1 MKNKNL
7 ILLKTMLDST
17 SQWNAYK
24 YGSDKKKKGKI
35 IGNTIGVA
43 LLYMMLMSYCIL
55 TCIGYGKLGLTGVI
69 PSICAL
75 TISMLA
81 LVFTFFKT
89 NGYLFNF
96 KEYDMLMSLPFKP
109 KTIAGCKFLYMYVK
123 TLPWYLSISV
133 SMLIG
138 YAIYADITVFTVII
152 WLLMALLVPV
162 IPMLAASFLGYIIA
176 RISAGFKKNNIVQT
190 VLTFLLVI
198 FAFSLRFIIESVF
211 RDDRVEE
218 ALETL
223 ADSVNG
229 ITDLYIPAKWFTK
242 AVTDTDILSFLLL
255 TVTTIVL
262 FEVLFILVGR
272 SYREINSKLK
282 NHAASGDFKMSGS
295 KQRSIL
301 NAIAFK
307 ELRRIMG
314 SSICMIQLFMGELL
328 ALLIG
333 ILVLFIDFDD
343 LISTVTQGAP
353 VTSAMLHPSISL
365 IVYFLIGMVS
375 STAATPSLEGKN
387 YWIVK
392 SLPIDMLT
400 VYKGKMRFNNLL
412 SIPVSVFAVVCM
424 CFSLR
429 LPLIDYVVNI
439 CLIVSSVLFSTVY
452 GMYCGAKKMR
462 LDWDNEIQV
471 VKQGPGASLYVLT
484 NMFPLM
490 LIISALGGL
499 AFIMD
504 TKLPA
509 LALSVIYL
517 LFTLLSYKGV
527 KKVASKA

>member
-109 KTIAGCKFLYMYVK
+109 KTVAGCKFLYMYVK

-314 SSICMIQLFMGELL
+314 SSICMTQLFMGELL

-392 SLPIDMLT
+392 SLPIPEKTLYQGKMLFNMYLT
-400 VYKGKMRFNNLL
+400 VPVAVFTTAAICISAKTPLLMSLL
-412 SIPVSVFAVVCM
+412 SVVLSVMLCA
-424 CFSLR
+424 
-429 LPLIDYVVNI
+429 
-439 CLIVSSVLFSTVY
+439 FSTAWGCV
-452 GMYCGAKKMR
+452 CGVKHIK
-462 LDWDNEIQV
+462 LEWENEIEV
-471 VKQGPGASLYVLT
+471 VKQGTAITLYLLPNMIATMVL
-484 NMFPLM
+484 
-490 LIISALGGL
+490 IV
-499 AFIMD
+499 
-504 TKLPA
+504 
-509 LALSVIYL
+509 LSVFLGMKLNGNLVVIIL
-517 LFTLLSYKGV
+517 IFIVTLLTFMSYRKVV
-527 KKVASKA
+527 KLCR

>member
-109 KTIAGCKFLYMYVK
+109 KTVAGCKFLYMYVK

-392 SLPIDMLT
+392 SLPIPEKTLYQGKMLFNMYLT
-400 VYKGKMRFNNLL
+400 VPVAVFTTAAICISAKTPLLMSLL
-412 SIPVSVFAVVCM
+412 SVVLSVMLCA
-424 CFSLR
+424 
-429 LPLIDYVVNI
+429 
-439 CLIVSSVLFSTVY
+439 FSTAWGCV
-452 GMYCGAKKMR
+452 CGVKHIK
-462 LDWDNEIQV
+462 LEWENEIEV
-471 VKQGPGASLYVLT
+471 VKQGTAITLYLLPNMIATMVL
-484 NMFPLM
+484 
-490 LIISALGGL
+490 IV
-499 AFIMD
+499 
-504 TKLPA
+504 
-509 LALSVIYL
+509 LSVFLGMKLNGNLVVIIL
-517 LFTLLSYKGV
+517 IFIVTLLTFMSYRKVV
-527 KKVASKA
+527 KLCR

>member
-109 KTIAGCKFLYMYVK
+109 KTVAGCKFLYMYVK

-229 ITDLYIPAKWFTK
+229 ITDIYIPAKWFTK

-392 SLPIDMLT
+392 SLPIPEKTLYQGKMLFNMYLT
-400 VYKGKMRFNNLL
+400 VPVAVFTTAAICISAKTPLLMSLL
-412 SIPVSVFAVVCM
+412 SVVLSVMLCA
-424 CFSLR
+424 
-429 LPLIDYVVNI
+429 
-439 CLIVSSVLFSTVY
+439 FSTAWGCV
-452 GMYCGAKKMR
+452 CGVKHIK
-462 LDWDNEIQV
+462 LEWENEIEV
-471 VKQGPGASLYVLT
+471 VKQGTAITLYLFPNMIATMVL
-484 NMFPLM
+484 
-490 LIISALGGL
+490 IV
-499 AFIMD
+499 
-504 TKLPA
+504 
-509 LALSVIYL
+509 LSVFLGMKLNGNLVVIIL
-517 LFTLLSYKGV
+517 IFIVTLLTFMSYRKVV
-527 KKVASKA
+527 KLCR

>member
-35 IGNTIGVA
+35 IGNTIGMTI
-43 LLYMMLMSYCIL
+43 LYLMLMSYCIL
-55 TCIGYGKLGLTGVI
+55 TCIGYGKLGLTVVI

-81 LVFTFFKT
+81 FVFTFLKT

-96 KEYDMLMSLPFKP
+96 KEYDMLMSLPFKQ

-123 TLPWYLSISV
+123 SLPWYLSISV

-138 YAIYADITVFTVII
+138 YAVYADITIIKILI
-152 WLLMALLVPV
+152 WLFLALMVPV

-176 RISAGFKKNNIVQT
+176 RISAGIKKNNIVQT

-218 ALETL
+218 ALETV

-229 ITDLYIPAKWFTK
+229 ITDIYIPAKWFAN
-242 AVTDTDILSFLLL
+242 AVTETDIISFLLL
-255 TVTTIVL
+255 TVSTIVL
-262 FEVLFILVGR
+262 FEVLFIFVGR

-282 NHAASGDFKMSGS
+282 NHAASGDFKMSGLKS
-295 KQRSIL
+295 RNIL

-307 ELRRIMG
+307 EFRRIIG
-314 SSICMIQLFMGELL
+314 STICMTQLFMGELL

-343 LISTVTQGAP
+343 LISAVTQGAP
-353 VTSAMLHPSISL
+353 LTSGMIHPSISL

-392 SLPIDMLT
+392 SLPISEKTLYQGKMLFNMYLT
-400 VYKGKMRFNNLL
+400 VPVAVFTTVALCISAKAPLLMSLL
-412 SIPVSVFAVVCM
+412 SVVLTIALCA
-424 CFSLR
+424 
-429 LPLIDYVVNI
+429 
-439 CLIVSSVLFSTVY
+439 FSTAWGCV
-452 GMYCGAKKMR
+452 CGIKYIK
-462 LDWDNEIQV
+462 LEWENELEV
-471 VKQGPGASLYVLT
+471 VKQGMAIALYIFPNMIATMVLVVLSVFLGMRIDGKLVVTVLILIASL
-484 NMFPLM
+484 
-490 LIISALGGL
+490 L
-499 AFIMD
+499 AFI
-504 TKLPA
+504 
-509 LALSVIYL
+509 
-517 LFTLLSYKGV
+517 SYKKVV
-527 KKVASKA
+527 KLCR

>member
-314 SSICMIQLFMGELL
+314 SSICMIQLFTGELL

-392 SLPIDMLT
+392 SLPIPEKTLYQGKMLFNMYLT
-400 VYKGKMRFNNLL
+400 VPVAVFTTAAICISAKTPLLMSLL
-412 SIPVSVFAVVCM
+412 SVVLSVMLCA
-424 CFSLR
+424 
-429 LPLIDYVVNI
+429 
-439 CLIVSSVLFSTVY
+439 FSTAWGCV
-452 GMYCGAKKMR
+452 CGVKHIK
-462 LDWDNEIQV
+462 LEWENEIEV
-471 VKQGPGASLYVLT
+471 VKQGTAITLYLFPNMIATMVL
-484 NMFPLM
+484 
-490 LIISALGGL
+490 IV
-499 AFIMD
+499 
-504 TKLPA
+504 
-509 LALSVIYL
+509 LSVFLGMKLNGNLVVIIL
-517 LFTLLSYKGV
+517 IFIVTLLTFMSYKKVV
-527 KKVASKA
+527 KLCR

>member
-314 SSICMIQLFMGELL
+314 SSICMIQLFTGELL

-392 SLPIDMLT
+392 SLPIPEKTLYQGKMLFNMYLT
-400 VYKGKMRFNNLL
+400 VPVAVFTTAAICISAKTPLLMSLL
-412 SIPVSVFAVVCM
+412 SVVLSVMLCA
-424 CFSLR
+424 
-429 LPLIDYVVNI
+429 
-439 CLIVSSVLFSTVY
+439 FSTAWGCV
-452 GMYCGAKKMR
+452 CGVKHIK
-462 LDWDNEIQV
+462 LEWENEIEV
-471 VKQGPGASLYVLT
+471 VKQGTAITLYLFPNMIATMVL
-484 NMFPLM
+484 
-490 LIISALGGL
+490 IV
-499 AFIMD
+499 
-504 TKLPA
+504 
-509 LALSVIYL
+509 LSVFLGMKLNGNLVIIIL
-517 LFTLLSYKGV
+517 IFIVTLLTFMSYKKVV
-527 KKVASKA
+527 KLCR

>member
-109 KTIAGCKFLYMYVK
+109 KTVAGCKFLYMYVK

-392 SLPIDMLT
+392 SLPIPEKTLYQGKMLFNMYLT
-400 VYKGKMRFNNLL
+400 VPVAVFTTAAICISAKTPLLMSLL
-412 SIPVSVFAVVCM
+412 SVVLSVMLCA
-424 CFSLR
+424 
-429 LPLIDYVVNI
+429 
-439 CLIVSSVLFSTVY
+439 FSTAWGCV
-452 GMYCGAKKMR
+452 CGVKHIK
-462 LDWDNEIQV
+462 LEWENEIEV
-471 VKQGPGASLYVLT
+471 VKQGTAITLYLFPNMIATMVLIVLSVFLGMKL
-484 NMFPLM
+484 NGNLVVII
-490 LIISALGGL
+490 LIFIVTLL
-499 AFIMD
+499 AFM
-504 TKLPA
+504 
-509 LALSVIYL
+509 
-517 LFTLLSYKGV
+517 SYKKVV
-527 KKVASKA
+527 KLCR

>member
-55 TCIGYGKLGLTGVI
+55 TCIGYGKLGLTRVI

-109 KTIAGCKFLYMYVK
+109 KTVAGCKFLYMYVK

-229 ITDLYIPAKWFTK
+229 ITDLYIPAKWFAK

-375 STAATPSLEGKN
+375 STAVTPSLEGKN

-392 SLPIDMLT
+392 SLPIPEKILYQGKMLFNMYLT
-400 VYKGKMRFNNLL
+400 VPVAVFTTAAICISAKTPLLMSLL
-412 SIPVSVFAVVCM
+412 SVVLSVMLCA
-424 CFSLR
+424 
-429 LPLIDYVVNI
+429 
-439 CLIVSSVLFSTVY
+439 FSTAWGCV
-452 GMYCGAKKMR
+452 CGVKHIK
-462 LDWDNEIQV
+462 LKWENEIEV
-471 VKQGPGASLYVLT
+471 VKQGTAITLYLFPNMIATMVL
-484 NMFPLM
+484 
-490 LIISALGGL
+490 IV
-499 AFIMD
+499 
-504 TKLPA
+504 
-509 LALSVIYL
+509 LSVFLGMKLNGNLVVIIL
-517 LFTLLSYKGV
+517 IFIVTLLTFMSYKKVV
-527 KKVASKA
+527 KLCR

>member
-109 KTIAGCKFLYMYVK
+109 KTVAGCKFLYMYVK

-229 ITDLYIPAKWFTK
+229 ITDLYIPAKWFAK

-375 STAATPSLEGKN
+375 STAVTPSLEGKN

-392 SLPIDMLT
+392 SLPIPEKILYQGKMLFNMYLT
-400 VYKGKMRFNNLL
+400 VPVAVFTTAAICISAKTPLLMSLL
-412 SIPVSVFAVVCM
+412 SVVLSVMLCA
-424 CFSLR
+424 
-429 LPLIDYVVNI
+429 
-439 CLIVSSVLFSTVY
+439 FSTAWGCV
-452 GMYCGAKKMR
+452 CGVKHIK
-462 LDWDNEIQV
+462 LKWENEIEV
-471 VKQGPGASLYVLT
+471 VKQGTAITLYLFPNMIATMVL
-484 NMFPLM
+484 
-490 LIISALGGL
+490 IV
-499 AFIMD
+499 
-504 TKLPA
+504 
-509 LALSVIYL
+509 LSVFLGMKLNGNLVVIIL
-517 LFTLLSYKGV
+517 IFIVTLLTFMSYKKVV
-527 KKVASKA
+527 KLCR

>member
-109 KTIAGCKFLYMYVK
+109 KTVAGCKFLYMYVK

-392 SLPIDMLT
+392 SLPIPEKTLYQGKMLFNMYLT
-400 VYKGKMRFNNLL
+400 VPVAVFTTAAICISAKTPLLMSLL
-412 SIPVSVFAVVCM
+412 SVVLSVMLCA
-424 CFSLR
+424 
-429 LPLIDYVVNI
+429 
-439 CLIVSSVLFSTVY
+439 FSTAWGCV
-452 GMYCGAKKMR
+452 CGVKHIK
-462 LDWDNEIQV
+462 LEWENEIEV
-471 VKQGPGASLYVLT
+471 VKQGTAITLYLLPNMIATMVLIVLSVFLGMKL
-484 NMFPLM
+484 NGNLVVII
-490 LIISALGGL
+490 LIFIVTLL
-499 AFIMD
+499 AFM
-504 TKLPA
+504 
-509 LALSVIYL
+509 
-517 LFTLLSYKGV
+517 SYKKVV
-527 KKVASKA
+527 KLCR

>member
-109 KTIAGCKFLYMYVK
+109 KTVAGCKFLYMYVK

-392 SLPIDMLT
+392 SLPIPEKTLYQGKMLFNMYLT
-400 VYKGKMRFNNLL
+400 VPVAVFTTAAICISAKTPLLMSLL
-412 SIPVSVFAVVCM
+412 SVVLSVMLCA
-424 CFSLR
+424 
-429 LPLIDYVVNI
+429 
-439 CLIVSSVLFSTVY
+439 FSTAWGCV
-452 GMYCGAKKMR
+452 CGVKHIK
-462 LDWDNEIQV
+462 LEWENEIEV
-471 VKQGPGASLYVLT
+471 VKQGTAITLYLLPNMIATMVL
-484 NMFPLM
+484 
-490 LIISALGGL
+490 IV
-499 AFIMD
+499 
-504 TKLPA
+504 
-509 LALSVIYL
+509 LSVFLGMKLNGNLVVIIL
-517 LFTLLSYKGV
+517 IFIVTLLTFMSYKKVV
-527 KKVASKA
+527 KLCR

>member
-392 SLPIDMLT
+392 SLPIPEKTLYQGKMLFNMYLT
-400 VYKGKMRFNNLL
+400 VPVAVFTTAAICISAKTPLLMSLL
-412 SIPVSVFAVVCM
+412 SVVLSVMLCA
-424 CFSLR
+424 
-429 LPLIDYVVNI
+429 
-439 CLIVSSVLFSTVY
+439 FSTAWGCV
-452 GMYCGAKKMR
+452 CGVKHIK
-462 LDWDNEIQV
+462 LEWENEIEV
-471 VKQGPGASLYVLT
+471 VKQGTAITLYLLPNMIATMVL
-484 NMFPLM
+484 
-490 LIISALGGL
+490 IV
-499 AFIMD
+499 
-504 TKLPA
+504 
-509 LALSVIYL
+509 LSVFLGMKLNGNLVVIIL
-517 LFTLLSYKGV
+517 IFIVTLLTFMSYKKVV
-527 KKVASKA
+527 KLCR

>member
-109 KTIAGCKFLYMYVK
+109 KTVAGCKFLYMYVK

-229 ITDLYIPAKWFTK
+229 ITDLYILAKWFAK

-392 SLPIDMLT
+392 SLPIPEKTLYQGKMLFNMYLT
-400 VYKGKMRFNNLL
+400 VPVAVFTTAAICISAKTPLLMSLL
-412 SIPVSVFAVVCM
+412 SVVLSVMLCA
-424 CFSLR
+424 
-429 LPLIDYVVNI
+429 
-439 CLIVSSVLFSTVY
+439 FSTAWGCV
-452 GMYCGAKKMR
+452 CGVKHIK
-462 LDWDNEIQV
+462 LEWENEIEV
-471 VKQGPGASLYVLT
+471 VKQGTAITLYLLPNMIATMVLIVLSVFLGMKL
-484 NMFPLM
+484 NGNLVVII
-490 LIISALGGL
+490 LIFIVTLL
-499 AFIMD
+499 AFM
-504 TKLPA
+504 
-509 LALSVIYL
+509 
-517 LFTLLSYKGV
+517 SYKKVV
-527 KKVASKA
+527 KLCR

>member
-24 YGSDKKKKGKI
+24 YSSDKKKKGKI

-55 TCIGYGKLGLTGVI
+55 TCIGYGKLGLMGVI

-89 NGYLFNF
+89 NGYMFNF

-109 KTIAGCKFLYMYVK
+109 KTVAGCKFLYMYVK

-229 ITDLYIPAKWFTK
+229 ITDLYIPAKWFAK

-282 NHAASGDFKMSGS
+282 NHAVSGDFKMSGS

-392 SLPIDMLT
+392 SLPIPEKTLYQGKMLFNMYLT
-400 VYKGKMRFNNLL
+400 VPVAVFTTAAICISAKTPLLMSLL
-412 SIPVSVFAVVCM
+412 SVVLSVMLCA
-424 CFSLR
+424 
-429 LPLIDYVVNI
+429 
-439 CLIVSSVLFSTVY
+439 FSTAWGCV
-452 GMYCGAKKMR
+452 CGVKHIK
-462 LDWDNEIQV
+462 LEWENEIEV
-471 VKQGPGASLYVLT
+471 VKQGTAITLYLFPNMIATMVL
-484 NMFPLM
+484 
-490 LIISALGGL
+490 IV
-499 AFIMD
+499 
-504 TKLPA
+504 
-509 LALSVIYL
+509 LSVFLGMKLNGNLVVIIL
-517 LFTLLSYKGV
+517 IFIVTLLTFMSYKKVV
-527 KKVASKA
+527 KLCR

>member
-392 SLPIDMLT
+392 SLPIPEKTLYQGKMLFNMYLT
-400 VYKGKMRFNNLL
+400 VPVAVFTTAAICISAKTPLLMSLL
-412 SIPVSVFAVVCM
+412 SVVLSVMLCA
-424 CFSLR
+424 
-429 LPLIDYVVNI
+429 
-439 CLIVSSVLFSTVY
+439 FSTAWGCV
-452 GMYCGAKKMR
+452 CGVKHIK
-462 LDWDNEIQV
+462 LEWENEIEV
-471 VKQGPGASLYVLT
+471 VKQGTAITLYLFPNMIATMVL
-484 NMFPLM
+484 
-490 LIISALGGL
+490 IV
-499 AFIMD
+499 
-504 TKLPA
+504 
-509 LALSVIYL
+509 LSVFLGMKLNGNLVVIIL
-517 LFTLLSYKGV
+517 IFIVTLLTFMSYKKVV
-527 KKVASKA
+527 KLCR

>member
-109 KTIAGCKFLYMYVK
+109 KTVAGCKFLYMYVK

-353 VTSAMLHPSISL
+353 VISAMLHPSISL

-392 SLPIDMLT
+392 SLPIPEKTLYQGKMLFNMYLT
-400 VYKGKMRFNNLL
+400 VPVAVFTTAAICISAKTPLLMSLL
-412 SIPVSVFAVVCM
+412 SVVLSVMLCA
-424 CFSLR
+424 
-429 LPLIDYVVNI
+429 
-439 CLIVSSVLFSTVY
+439 FSTAWGCV
-452 GMYCGAKKMR
+452 CGVKHIK
-462 LDWDNEIQV
+462 LEWENEIEV
-471 VKQGPGASLYVLT
+471 VKQGTAITLYLLPNMIATMVL
-484 NMFPLM
+484 
-490 LIISALGGL
+490 IV
-499 AFIMD
+499 
-504 TKLPA
+504 
-509 LALSVIYL
+509 LSVFLGMKLNGNLVVIIL
-517 LFTLLSYKGV
+517 IFIVTLLTFMSYKKVV
-527 KKVASKA
+527 KLCR

>member
-109 KTIAGCKFLYMYVK
+109 KTVAGCKFLYMYVK

-229 ITDLYIPAKWFTK
+229 ITDIYIPAKWFAK

-392 SLPIDMLT
+392 SLPIPEKTLYQGKMLFNMYLT
-400 VYKGKMRFNNLL
+400 VPVAVFTTAAICISAKTPLLMSLL
-412 SIPVSVFAVVCM
+412 SVVLSVMLCA
-424 CFSLR
+424 
-429 LPLIDYVVNI
+429 
-439 CLIVSSVLFSTVY
+439 FSTAWGCV
-452 GMYCGAKKMR
+452 CGVKHIK
-462 LDWDNEIQV
+462 LEWENEIEV
-471 VKQGPGASLYVLT
+471 VKQGTAITLYLFPNMIATMVL
-484 NMFPLM
+484 
-490 LIISALGGL
+490 IV
-499 AFIMD
+499 
-504 TKLPA
+504 
-509 LALSVIYL
+509 LSVFLGMKLNGNLVVIIL
-517 LFTLLSYKGV
+517 IFIVTMLTFMSYKKVV
-527 KKVASKA
+527 KLCR

>member
-109 KTIAGCKFLYMYVK
+109 KTVAGCKFLYMYVK

-392 SLPIDMLT
+392 SLPIPEKTLYQGKMLFNMYLT
-400 VYKGKMRFNNLL
+400 VPVAVFTTAAICISAKTPLLMSLL
-412 SIPVSVFAVVCM
+412 SVVLSVMLCA
-424 CFSLR
+424 
-429 LPLIDYVVNI
+429 
-439 CLIVSSVLFSTVY
+439 FSTAWGCV
-452 GMYCGAKKMR
+452 CGVKHIK
-462 LDWDNEIQV
+462 LEWENEIEV
-471 VKQGPGASLYVLT
+471 VKQGTAITLYLLPNMIATMVL
-484 NMFPLM
+484 
-490 LIISALGGL
+490 IV
-499 AFIMD
+499 
-504 TKLPA
+504 
-509 LALSVIYL
+509 LSVFLGMKLNGNLVVIIL
-517 LFTLLSYKGV
+517 IFIVTLLTFMSYKKVV
-527 KKVASKA
+527 KLCH

>member
-55 TCIGYGKLGLTGVI
+55 TCIGYGKLGLTRVI

-109 KTIAGCKFLYMYVK
+109 KTVAGCKFLYMYVK

-138 YAIYADITVFTVII
+138 YAIYADITVYTVII

-229 ITDLYIPAKWFTK
+229 ITDIYIPAKWFTK

-392 SLPIDMLT
+392 SLPIPEKTLYQGKMLFNMYLT
-400 VYKGKMRFNNLL
+400 VPVAVFTTAAICISAKTPLLMSLL
-412 SIPVSVFAVVCM
+412 SVVLSVMLCA
-424 CFSLR
+424 
-429 LPLIDYVVNI
+429 
-439 CLIVSSVLFSTVY
+439 FSTAWGCV
-452 GMYCGAKKMR
+452 CGVKHIK
-462 LDWDNEIQV
+462 LEWENEIEV
-471 VKQGPGASLYVLT
+471 VKQGTAITLYLLPNMIATMVL
-484 NMFPLM
+484 
-490 LIISALGGL
+490 IV
-499 AFIMD
+499 
-504 TKLPA
+504 
-509 LALSVIYL
+509 LSVFLGMKLNGNLVVIIL
-517 LFTLLSYKGV
+517 IFIVTLLTFMSYRKVV
-527 KKVASKA
+527 KLCR

>member
-109 KTIAGCKFLYMYVK
+109 KTIAGCKFLYMYAK

-229 ITDLYIPAKWFTK
+229 ITDIYIPAKWFTK

-314 SSICMIQLFMGELL
+314 SSICMIQLFTGELL

-392 SLPIDMLT
+392 SLPIPEKTLYQGKMLFNMYLT
-400 VYKGKMRFNNLL
+400 VPVAVFTTAAICISAKTPLLMSLL
-412 SIPVSVFAVVCM
+412 SVVLSVMLCA
-424 CFSLR
+424 
-429 LPLIDYVVNI
+429 
-439 CLIVSSVLFSTVY
+439 FSTAWGCV
-452 GMYCGAKKMR
+452 CGVKHIK
-462 LDWDNEIQV
+462 LEWENEIEV
-471 VKQGPGASLYVLT
+471 VKQGTAITLYLFPNMIATMVL
-484 NMFPLM
+484 
-490 LIISALGGL
+490 IV
-499 AFIMD
+499 
-504 TKLPA
+504 
-509 LALSVIYL
+509 LSVFLGMKLNGNLVIIIL
-517 LFTLLSYKGV
+517 IFIVTLLTFMSYKKVV
-527 KKVASKA
+527 KLCR